1 MKSLRNDIITNPE
14 PSLHHFV
21 CFEFFFFFFAVF
33 HWERVAF
40 FWLSRRFKSETF
52 HRRHK

>member
-21 CFEFFFFFFAVF
+21 CFEFFFFFWCVS
-33 HWERVAF
+33 
-40 FWLSRRFKSETF
+40 LGKSGLF
-52 HRRHK
+52 LA